1 MRGRVININDHW
13 YKVLNWGV
21 TGIDLRQ
28 HTIGAANA
36 SSASHGGAVGPRL
49 MFEIDKASGG
59 KMGDCEIF
67 VDAGSGIGSVLGY
80 VAKQY
85 HCMTIFGLEL
95 ELERVRVAIDLL
107 KMARVYDDRHISICT
122 CDITDTQSW
131 QPIANMKNKKVCV
144 WINSLNFE
152 GETIRQL
159 EQVLSEIV
167 KVEGGFIIT
176 NKRMFL
182 GRTRQ
187 AVCGHGLFKEEVK
200 KIELENGD
208 LSWSDVGS
216 MKLFIYWR
224 K

>member
-1 MRGRVININDHW
+1 MININDHW
-13 YKVLNWGV
+13 YKVLTRGV
-21 TGIDLRQ
+21 TGIEHRH

-49 MFEIDKASGG
+49 MFEIDQASGG

-85 HCMTIFGLEL
+85 YGMTIFGLEL
-95 ELERVRVAIDLL
+95 EIVRVNAAIDLL
-107 KMARVYDDRHISICT
+107 KEARVYDDRRISIST

-131 QPIANMKNKKVCV
+131 QPIANMNNKKVCV

-152 GETIRQL
+152 GETMCQL
-159 EQVLSEIV
+159 EQILSEIV
-167 KVEGGFIIT
+167 KVEGGFVMT

-182 GRTRQ
+182 GRSRQ
-187 AVCGHGLFKEEVK
+187 AQCGHGLFKEEVK
-200 KIELENGD
+200 TIELVKGD
-208 LSWSDVGS
+208 LSWCDVRS